1 MTILSQHTV
10 TETRDLIRATEFRV
24 NKLAAQLER
33 VTAARGSVPAS
44 SEQLALT
51 RDFASFVRRWTDV
64 RDKQLALMGLSIAT
78 NPNVHPA
85 ILPAEPNFQA
95 IVNVSTR
102 EEPRLIDLQGRITAE
117 GNLAGVPPV
126 DLSQIPPQNS
136 PDADFLALKK
146 LDEAIKAAEERAKGA
161 ATSKTGLLVIGGVVA
176 ALGVAGYLYT
186 APIRAMARR

>member
-1 MTILSQHTV
+1 MTVLSQHTV

-24 NKLAAQLER
+24 NKLAAQLEK

-44 SEQLALT
+44 AEQVALT
-51 RDFASFVRRWTDV
+51 KDFATFVRRWTDV

-85 ILPAEPNFQA
+85 ILPAEVNFQA
-95 IVNVSTR
+95 IVNASTR
-102 EEPRLIDLQGRITAE
+102 EDPRLIDLQGRITAE
-117 GNLAGVPPV
+117 GNLAGLPPV

-146 LDEAIKAAEERAKGA
+146 LDEAIKAAEARAKGA
-161 ATSKTGLLVIGGVVA
+161 ATSKTGLLVIGGAIA
-176 ALGVAGYLYT
+176 ALGFAGYLYT